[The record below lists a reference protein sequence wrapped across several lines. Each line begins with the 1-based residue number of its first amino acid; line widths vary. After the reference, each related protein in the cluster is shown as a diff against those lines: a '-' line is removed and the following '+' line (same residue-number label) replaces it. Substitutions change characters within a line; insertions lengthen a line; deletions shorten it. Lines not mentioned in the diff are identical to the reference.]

1 METWK
6 KLTGWE
12 FMLWDSSRF
21 DTSSVLWVKQA
32 CEIGLYAFASD
43 YIRLYAVYTHGGVYL
58 DSDIEV
64 VKPFDELLH
73 KDLMFC
79 YGSEEGTMAAECFGA
94 EKGHPYIKKCMEYY
108 ESRPFFDAGLLP
120 EIMKHP
126 RLRRMNFI
134 QPISAPT
141 IMGKVFSEYFADAG
155 YNIYGSEYFSPMHP
169 VTGEIMSTENTFAI
183 HHCAAGYVTKWAR
196 KRHVLVL
203 NIAKIFGEK
212 SFIYKAVMWC
222 KVALWNLQRHK

>member
-21 DTSSVLWVKQA
+21 DTDSVLWVKQA

-43 YIRLYAVYTHGGVYL
+43 YIRQYAVYTHGGIYL

-73 KDLMFC
+73 KDLMLGYDC
-79 YGSEEGTMAAECFGA
+79 GGTIAAECFGA

-108 ESRPFFDAGLLP
+108 ESRPLFDDRLLP
-120 EIMKHP
+120 KIMKHP
-126 RLRRMNFI
+126 RLRRVNFL
-134 QPISAPT
+134 QPISAPAL
-141 IMGKVFSEYFADAG
+141 MGSVLSESFADAG
-155 YNIYGSEYFSPMHP
+155 YDIYGSEYFCAIKAE
-169 VTGEIMSTENTFAI
+169 TGEVTPTENTFAI
-183 HHCAAGYVTKWAR
+183 HHSAAGYATEGAK
-196 KRHVLVL
+196 KRRIFMRR
-203 NIAKIFGEK
+203 IAKIFGEK
-212 SFIYKAVMWC
+212 SLIYKFGMWC
-222 KVALWNLQRHK
+222 KVALWNLQRHS